1 MKANQVV
8 RTIVETKDMKYS
20 ELAFQLN
27 VKKNVLSERL
37 RQENISIDKMNELL
51 RALGYKM
58 VAVPYA
64 TSIKEDWYE
73 ID

>member
-1 MKANQVV
+1 MKATQVI
-8 RTIVETKDMKYS
+8 RTIVEEKEMKYS

-37 RQENISIDKMNELL
+37 RQDNISIDKMNELL
-51 RALGYKM
+51 RVLGYKM
-58 VAVPYA
+58 VAVPYD
-64 TSIKEDWYE
+64 TPVKDEWFD